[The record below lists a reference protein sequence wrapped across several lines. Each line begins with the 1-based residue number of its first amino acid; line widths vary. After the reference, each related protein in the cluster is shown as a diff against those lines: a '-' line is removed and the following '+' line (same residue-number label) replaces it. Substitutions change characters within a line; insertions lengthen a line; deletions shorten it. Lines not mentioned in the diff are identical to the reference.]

1 MTYYLLP
8 RTNPELYKDL
18 CICVSDEKPKSVISN
33 SLCFYLYK
41 IKEKISA
48 KERLWN
54 SYKKITNPYEYI
66 HTNIN
71 NKRKSVA
78 TMKPLSRSFFK
89 MVEMMH
95 LFSIYFSN
103 RPIRT
108 FHLAEGP
115 GGFIE
120 AVAYMRKL
128 HSCHTEDIYVG
139 MTLLEDKEDKN
150 IPGWKKS
157 AAFLKAHPNVLLE
170 NGADQTGDILSL
182 ANFVDCR
189 ARYGSSM
196 DFITGDG
203 GFDFSTDFNMQEI
216 HITRLLFG
224 QIAFAVCLQ
233 RRGGSF
239 VLKIFDC
246 FMKHTVDLL
255 YLLSSFYQKTHIVK
269 PNTSRYANSEKYIVC
284 TGFIHDNCDAFYPYF
299 LTQFERLSSMGAEP
313 YIASFLRCPVPC
325 IFVRNIEEYNVAI
338 GKKQIQNI
346 HYTISLMET
355 KCKQEKIDAL
365 INANVEKCVQWCLQY
380 GIPIQGQGT
389 YSSPEPQ
396 PPSLGK
402 TF

>member
-1 MTYYLLP
+1 
-8 RTNPELYKDL
+8 
-18 CICVSDEKPKSVISN
+18 
-33 SLCFYLYK
+33 
-41 IKEKISA
+41 
-48 KERLWN
+48 
-54 SYKKITNPYEYI
+54 
-66 HTNIN
+66 
-71 NKRKSVA
+71 VA
-78 TMKPLSRSFFK
+78 IVKPLSRSFFK
-89 MVEMMH
+89 MVEIIH

-120 AVAYMRKL
+120 AVVYLRKS
-128 HSCHTEDIYVG
+128 HSCHTDDLYVG
-139 MTLLEDKEDKN
+139 MTLLEDKLDKN

-157 AAFLKAHPNVLLE
+157 AAFLKANPNVFLE

-189 ARYGSSM
+189 SRYGSSM

-216 HITRLLFG
+216 HITRLLFA
-224 QIAFAVCLQ
+224 QIAFAVCMQ
-233 RRGGSF
+233 SRGGSF

-255 YLLSSFYQKTHIVK
+255 YLLSSFYTKTYVVK

-284 TGFIHDNCDAFYPYF
+284 TGFIYDTCDAFYPYF
-299 LTQFERLSSMGAEP
+299 LTQFEHMSMGET
-313 YIASFLRCPVPC
+313 YIWSFLKCPIPC
-325 IFVRNIEEYNVAI
+325 IFIRNIEEYNVAI

-355 KCKQEKIDAL
+355 KCKQEKIDGL
-365 INANVEKCVQWCLQY
+365 INTNMEKCVQWCMQH
-380 GIPIQGQGT
+380 GIP
-389 YSSPEPQ
+389 YN
-396 PPSLGK
+396 
-402 TF
+402 

>member
-8 RTNPELYKDL
+8 RTNPELYKEL
-18 CICVSDEKPKSVISN
+18 CIQTSYEKPTSIISN
-33 SLCFYLYK
+33 SLCSYLYK

-66 HTNIN
+66 HTNVN

-78 TMKPLSRSFFK
+78 TIKPLSRSFFK
-89 MVEMMH
+89 MVEIIH

-103 RPIRT
+103 RSIRT

-120 AVAYMRKL
+120 AIAYLRKS
-128 HSCHTEDIYVG
+128 HSCHTDDIYTG
-139 MTLLEDKEDKN
+139 MTLLEDKDDKN

-157 AAFLKAHPNVLLE
+157 VAFLKAHPNVRLE
-170 NGADQTGDILSL
+170 NGADQTGNILSL
-182 ANFVDCR
+182 ENFVYCKTQ
-189 ARYGSSM
+189 YGGTM

-203 GFDFSTDFNMQEI
+203 GFDFSMDFNMQEI
-216 HITRLLFG
+216 HITKLLFG

-233 RRGGSF
+233 KRGGSF

-284 TGFIHDNCDAFYPYF
+284 TGFMYDNCDAFYPYF
-299 LTQFERLSSMGAEP
+299 LAQFERMTAVSVDTGDAMAADATGEP
-313 YIASFLRCPVPC
+313 FISSFLKCSIPC
-325 IFVRNIEEYNVAI
+325 IFVRNIEEYNAAI

-355 KCKQEKIDAL
+355 KYKQEKIDAR
-365 INANVEKCVQWCLQY
+365 INTNIEKCVEWCMQHS
-380 GIPIQGQGT
+380 IPYHT
-389 YSSPEPQ
+389 VNSSV
-396 PPSLGK
+396 
-402 TF
+402 

>member
-8 RTNPELYKDL
+8 RTNPELYKNL
-18 CICVSDEKPKSVISN
+18 CIEFSHEKPKSIISN

-41 IKEKISA
+41 IKEKISD

-66 HTNIN
+66 HTNVN
-71 NKRKSVA
+71 NKRKSIA
-78 TMKPLSRSFFK
+78 TVKPLSRSFFK
-89 MVEMMH
+89 MVEIIH
-95 LFSIYFSN
+95 LFSIYFFN
-103 RPIRT
+103 HPIRT

-120 AVAYMRKL
+120 AVAYLRKS
-128 HSCHTEDIYVG
+128 HACYTEDIYIG
-139 MTLLEDKEDKN
+139 MTLLEDKDDKN

-157 AAFLKAHPNVLLE
+157 TTFLKSNSNVVLE
-170 NGADQTGDILSL
+170 NGADQTGNILSL
-182 ANFVDCR
+182 ENFVYCKMK
-189 ARYGSSM
+189 YGSSM

-203 GFDFSTDFNMQEI
+203 GFDFSMDFNMQEI
-216 HITRLLFG
+216 HITKLLFG

-233 RRGGSF
+233 KRGGSF

-284 TGFIHDNCDAFYPYF
+284 TGFIYDNCDAFYPYF
-299 LTQFERLSSMGAEP
+299 LAQFEHLAALEKNGSLIVHGTTELFIS
-313 YIASFLRCPVPC
+313 SFLKCSVPC
-325 IFVRNIEEYNVAI
+325 IFVRNIEEYNAAI

-355 KCKQEKIDAL
+355 KYKQEKIDTR
-365 INANVEKCVQWCLQY
+365 INMNINKCVQWCIQHN
-380 GIPIQGQGT
+380 IPYNTINT
-389 YSSPEPQ
+389 N
-396 PPSLGK
+396 L
-402 TF
+402 